1 MGYSN
6 ALEYLDSK
14 LQEERTLIIEALIQG
29 KLDEGEYKRLC
40 GALQGLELAK
50 NHIKDLAKRLERD
63 DEQH

>member
-1 MGYSN
+1 MAYGN
-6 ALEYLDSK
+6 ALEYLTAK
-14 LQEERTLIIEALIQG
+14 LDEERTLIVEALVQG

-63 DEQH
+63 DE

>member
-1 MGYSN
+1 MAYGN

-14 LQEERTLIIEALIQG
+14 LGEERTLIGETLIQG
-29 KLDEGEYKRLC
+29 KLNEGEYKRLC

-63 DEQH
+63 DE

>member
-1 MGYSN
+1 MAYGN
-6 ALEYLDSK
+6 ALEYLESK

-40 GALQGLELAK
+40 GALQGLDLAK

-63 DEQH
+63 DE

>member
-14 LQEERTLIIEALIQG
+14 LQDERALIVETLIQG

-40 GALQGLELAK
+40 GALQGLDLAR
-50 NHIKDLAKRLERD
+50 NHIKDLAKRIE
-63 DEQH
+63 EE

>member
-14 LQEERTLIIEALIQG
+14 LQEERTLIVESLIQG
-29 KLDEGEYKRLC
+29 KLNEGEYKRLC

-63 DEQH
+63 DE

>member
-1 MGYSN
+1 MSYDTPL
-6 ALEYLDSK
+6 AYLQSK
-14 LQEERTLIIEALIQG
+14 LEEERILIVEALVQG

-63 DEQH
+63 DE

>member
-1 MGYSN
+1 MSYSN
-6 ALEYLDSK
+6 ALEYLGTK
-14 LQEERTLIIEALIQG
+14 LQEERTLIVEALIQG

-63 DEQH
+63 DE